1 MPVGLPMPQ
10 DRVLMPPVL
19 VLMQHH
25 ILPTSVP
32 TGLLAALQL
41 DHPPR
46 PLPPLPPLHP
56 LAILKLPVMNF
67 PCPFSPFP
75 PLEYPN
81 SPAGILRAVACDP
94 LVLRSPVLM
103 LWPQDQVLM
112 PQDLMQQDMVLM
124 PQDLMPQDM
133 VLMPPD
139 LMPQDLMPQ
148 DLVLMPPDTVL
159 MPPDVVLMPVPPGML
174 AE

>member
-10 DRVLMPPVL
+10 DMVLRPLEVVLLLHDLMPPVL
-19 VLMQHH
+19 MPQDRVLRPLEVVLLLHH
-25 ILPTSVP
+25 IMPTSVP

-56 LAILKLPVMNF
+56 LAILKLRVMNF
-67 PCPFSPFP
+67 PRPFSPFP

-112 PQDLMQQDMVLM
+112 SQDLMQQDV
-124 PQDLMPQDM
+124 
-133 VLMPPD
+133 V
-139 LMPQDLMPQ
+139 LMPQ
-148 DLVLMPPDTVL
+148 DLVLMPQDLTPQDLV
-159 MPPDVVLMPVPPGML
+159 
-174 AE
+174 

>member
-1 MPVGLPMPQ
+1 MPQDVVLMPPEVVLMPQDLTPPVLMPQ

-56 LAILKLPVMNF
+56 LAVLKLPVMNF

-81 SPAGILRAVACDP
+81 SPARILRAVACDP
-94 LVLRSPVLM
+94 LVQRSPALM
-103 LWPQDQVLM
+103 LWPLDQVLM
-112 PQDLMQQDMVLM
+112 SQDLMQQGL
-124 PQDLMPQDM
+124 

-139 LMPQDLMPQ
+139 LREYPNSPAGILRAVACDP
-148 DLVLMPPDTVL
+148 
-159 MPPDVVLMPVPPGML
+159 
-174 AE
+174 